1 MCKGYSD
8 KFGSCKNLCVGSVRV
23 KSPHAALVTDP
34 RVHNAV
40 GADGHLTNTLRLKT
54 AEAKAP
60 TFKISPRPLEMC
72 RRGML

>member
-40 GADGHLTNTLRLKT
+40 DADGHLTNT
-54 AEAKAP
+54 
-60 TFKISPRPLEMC
+60 
-72 RRGML
+72 